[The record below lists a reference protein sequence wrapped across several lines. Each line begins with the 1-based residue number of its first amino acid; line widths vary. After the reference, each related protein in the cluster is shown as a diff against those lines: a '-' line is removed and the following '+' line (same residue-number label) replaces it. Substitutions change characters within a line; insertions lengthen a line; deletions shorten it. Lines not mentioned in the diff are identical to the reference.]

1 MDEKVNQEDTAVYY
15 SSPLSTLQKLHKLI
29 NIYKCHEL
37 AKKYVTFL
45 GHNKKKIL
53 LHDKKQYKLD
63 NS

>member
-1 MDEKVNQEDTAVYY
+1 MNLE
-15 SSPLSTLQKLHKLI
+15 
-29 NIYKCHEL
+29 
-37 AKKYVTFL
+37 KKYVTFL